1 MKLIK
6 FTAIWCMSCIVM
18 NETLKKVEQDNN
30 TIYETIDYDYDIDED
45 MAKKYEVGTLLPVY
59 ILEEN
64 DKEIGRTT
72 GEKDKDELIKI
83 FKELGAIK

>member
-1 MKLIK
+1 
-6 FTAIWCMSCIVM
+6 M

>member
-30 TIYETIDYDYDIDED
+30 TVYETIDYDYDIDED

-59 ILEEN
+59 ILEEDN
-64 DKEIGRTT
+64 KEVGRTT

>member
-1 MKLIK
+1 
-6 FTAIWCMSCIVM
+6 M

-30 TIYETIDYDYDIDED
+30 TVYETIDYDYDIDED

-59 ILEEN
+59 ILEEDN
-64 DKEIGRTT
+64 KEVGRTT